1 MERAAHVVQ
10 KSQALRDGDGPGEVF
25 DDIVAVIEAEAYQ
38 RTVLVAG
45 DPDRH
50 GPLRR
55 WLRRGASRQLR
66 KY

>member
-1 MERAAHVVQ
+1 
-10 KSQALRDGDGPGEVF
+10 
-25 DDIVAVIEAEAYQ
+25 VIEAEAYQ